1 MTAVSMP
8 ERAPGRRWCGT
19 ARRGLVHES
28 AGHVSVHPL
37 GAERA
42 VTRQSIVV
50 EKGGGWCRYT
60 IKGIM
65 NEALVGRQSHHLLSR
80 ESACLKWA

>member
-8 ERAPGRRWCGT
+8 EFAPERWWCGT
-19 ARRGLVHES
+19 AGRGLVHES
-28 AGHVSVHPL
+28 AGHVSVHPP

-50 EKGGGWCRYT
+50 EKGGGWCRYA
-60 IKGIM
+60 IKRIM
-65 NEALVGRQSHHLLSR
+65 IEVLVRGQSHHLFAGKAL
-80 ESACLKWA
+80 A